1 MMNYVHEYSQIL
13 ESKRELITSWMAK
26 KRSEV
31 PIPIYGSVDV
41 RDAGWKVAVVD
52 ANHFPAGFNNV
63 SKEDEPHLAKLLKN
77 HISRIKSECKWVH
90 LYPESHTRN
99 AGYIENVATIQRLL
113 IHSGFRCTV
122 GSPELSAHGS
132 LAGISGPLHLS
143 RVELKLENGIEELF
157 VEGERPCLILLNNDL
172 TEGIVPGLSAN
183 NVSPPPSMGW
193 HRRRKSEHYVCLQK
207 YVDEMAQL
215 LEIDSWHL
223 MANWFVS
230 ENKCLDEENCRVALA
245 KEVDEFIENIRAKYE
260 SLGIEREPVVFVK
273 NDRGTYGLGI
283 MAVKEGKELLEL
295 SNRKMK
301 KLMYSKGGADVENF
315 LIQEGV
321 PTLLTEKG
329 GAPVEPVV
337 YLVDGEAASWFYRIN
352 DKKGD
357 MDNLNSPS
365 AEFFDSS
372 EVGHLYGEHA
382 KGWHA
387 LVAEL
392 SMLAMGSEAIR
403 YANESS
409 NQ

>member
-1 MMNYVHEYSQIL
+1 MNYVHEYSQIL
-13 ESKRELITSWMAK
+13 ESKREQITAWMTK

-63 SKEDEPHLAKLLKN
+63 SKEDEPHLAALLKN
-77 HISRIKSECKWVH
+77 HISRLKSECKWVH

-99 AGYIENVATIQRLL
+99 AGYIENVATIQRLIIL
-113 IHSGFRCTV
+113 SGFRCTV

-132 LAGISGPLHLS
+132 LAGISGPLQLS
-143 RVELKLENGIEELF
+143 RVELKLENGTEELF

-207 YVDEMAQL
+207 YVDEIAQL

-230 ENKCLDEENCRVALA
+230 ENKCLEKETCRVALA
-245 KEVDEFIENIRAKYE
+245 KEVDKFIEDIRVKYK
-260 SLGIEREPVVFVK
+260 SLGVEREPVVFVK

-295 SNRKMK
+295 SFR
-301 KLMYSKGGADVENF
+301 
-315 LIQEGV
+315 
-321 PTLLTEKG
+321 LLKTN
-329 GAPVEPVV
+329 V
-337 YLVDGEAASWFYRIN
+337 F
-352 DKKGD
+352 
-357 MDNLNSPS
+357 
-365 AEFFDSS
+365 
-372 EVGHLYGEHA
+372 
-382 KGWHA
+382 
-387 LVAEL
+387 
-392 SMLAMGSEAIR
+392 
-403 YANESS
+403 
-409 NQ
+409 

>member
-1 MMNYVHEYSQIL
+1 MNYVHEYSQIL
-13 ESKRELITSWMAK
+13 ESKREQITAWMTK

-63 SKEDEPHLAKLLKN
+63 SKEDEPHLAALLKN
-77 HISRIKSECKWVH
+77 HISRLKSECKWVH

-99 AGYIENVATIQRLL
+99 AGYIENVATIQRLIIL
-113 IHSGFRCTV
+113 SGFRCTV

-132 LAGISGPLHLS
+132 LAGISGPLQLS
-143 RVELKLENGIEELF
+143 RVELKLENGTEELF

-207 YVDEMAQL
+207 YVDEIAQL

-230 ENKCLDEENCRVALA
+230 ENKCLEKETCRVALA
-245 KEVDEFIENIRAKYE
+245 KEVDKFIEDIRVKYK
-260 SLGIEREPVVFVK
+260 SLGVEREPVVFVK

-283 MAVKEGKELLEL
+283 MAVKAGKELLEL

-321 PTLLTEKG
+321 PTLLTEEG

-352 DKKGD
+352 EKKGD

-392 SMLAMGSEAIR
+392 SMLAMGAEAIK

-409 NQ
+409 IQ

>member
-1 MMNYVHEYSQIL
+1 MNYVHEYSQIL
-13 ESKRELITSWMAK
+13 ESKREQITAWMTK

-63 SKEDEPHLAKLLKN
+63 SKEDEPHLAALLKN
-77 HISRIKSECKWVH
+77 HISRLKSECKWVH

-99 AGYIENVATIQRLL
+99 AGYIENVATLQRLITL
-113 IHSGFRCTV
+113 SGFRCTV

-132 LAGISGPLHLS
+132 LAGISGPLQLS
-143 RVELKLENGIEELF
+143 RVELKLENGTEELF
-157 VEGERPCLILLNNDL
+157 VEGKRPCLILLNNDL

-207 YVDEMAQL
+207 YVDEIAQL

-230 ENKCLDEENCRVALA
+230 ENKCLEKETCRVALA
-245 KEVDEFIENIRAKYE
+245 KEVDGFIEDIRIKYK
-260 SLGIEREPVVFVK
+260 SLGVEREPVVFVK

-283 MAVKEGKELLEL
+283 MAVKAGKELLEL

-321 PTLLTEKG
+321 PTLLTEEG

-352 DKKGD
+352 EKKGD

-392 SMLAMGSEAIR
+392 SMLAMGAEAIK

-409 NQ
+409 IQ

>member
-1 MMNYVHEYSQIL
+1 MNYVHEYSQIL
-13 ESKRELITSWMAK
+13 ESKREQITAWMTK

-63 SKEDEPHLAKLLKN
+63 SKEDEPHLAALLKN
-77 HISRIKSECKWVH
+77 HIMRLKGECEWVH

-99 AGYIENVATIQRLL
+99 AGYIENVATLQRLITL
-113 IHSGFRCTV
+113 SGFRCTV

-132 LAGISGPLHLS
+132 LTGISGPLQLS
-143 RVELKLENGIEELF
+143 RVELKLENGTEELF

-193 HRRRKSEHYVCLQK
+193 HRRRKSEHYACLQK

-230 ENKCLDEENCRVALA
+230 ENKCLEKETCRVALA
-245 KEVDEFIENIRAKYE
+245 KEVDEFIENIRAKYQ

-283 MAVKEGKELLEL
+283 MAVKRGKELLEL

-321 PTLLTEKG
+321 PTLLTEEG

-352 DKKGD
+352 AKKGD

-392 SMLAMGSEAIR
+392 SMLAMGAEAIK
-403 YANESS
+403 YASESS
-409 NQ
+409 IQ

>member
-1 MMNYVHEYSQIL
+1 
-13 ESKRELITSWMAK
+13 
-26 KRSEV
+26 
-31 PIPIYGSVDV
+31 
-41 RDAGWKVAVVD
+41 
-52 ANHFPAGFNNV
+52 
-63 SKEDEPHLAKLLKN
+63 
-77 HISRIKSECKWVH
+77 
-90 LYPESHTRN
+90 
-99 AGYIENVATIQRLL
+99 
-113 IHSGFRCTV
+113 
-122 GSPELSAHGS
+122 
-132 LAGISGPLHLS
+132 
-143 RVELKLENGIEELF
+143 
-157 VEGERPCLILLNNDL
+157 
-172 TEGIVPGLSAN
+172 
-183 NVSPPPSMGW
+183 
-193 HRRRKSEHYVCLQK
+193 
-207 YVDEMAQL
+207 MAQL

-230 ENKCLDEENCRVALA
+230 KNKCLEKENCRIELA
-245 KEVDEFIENIRAKYE
+245 AEVDEFIKKIREKYE

-283 MAVKEGKELLEL
+283 MAVKQGKELLEL

-321 PTLLTEKG
+321 PTLLTEEG

-352 DKKGD
+352 AKKGD

-392 SMLAMGSEAIR
+392 SMLAMGAEAIK

-409 NQ
+409 V

>member
-1 MMNYVHEYSQIL
+1 MMTYVHDYSNIL
-13 ESKRELITSWMAK
+13 EEKREEITAWMAK
-26 KRSEV
+26 KRSQV

-63 SKEDEPHLAKLLKN
+63 SKEDEEHLSSLLKN
-77 HISRIKSECKWVH
+77 HIMRIDSECKWVH

-99 AGYIENVATIQRLL
+99 IGYVENVATIQRLL
-113 IHSGFRCTV
+113 ELSGYRCTI
-122 GSPELSAHGS
+122 GSPELSRHGS
-132 LAGISGPLHLS
+132 LAGISGPLQLS
-143 RVELKLENGIEELF
+143 NVELIIEDGKEELL
-157 VEGERPCLILLNNDL
+157 VEGEKPCLILLNNDL
-172 TEGIVPGLSAN
+172 TEGIVPGLPTN
-183 NVSPPPSMGW
+183 KVTPPPSMGW
-193 HRRRKSEHYVCLQK
+193 HRRRKSEHYACLQK
-207 YVDEMAQL
+207 YIDEIAEL
-215 LEIDSWHL
+215 LGIDSWHL
-223 MANWFVS
+223 MTSWFVS
-230 ENKCLDEENCRVALA
+230 EDKCLDQEACRIKLA
-245 KEVDEFIENIRAKYE
+245 AEVDDFISKIKEKYE

-321 PTLLTEKG
+321 PTLLNDEG
-329 GAPVEPVV
+329 SAPVEPVV

-365 AEFFDSS
+365 AKFLDYS

-392 SMLAMGSEAIR
+392 SMLAMGSEAIN
-403 YANESS
+403 YAQET
-409 NQ
+409 

>member
-1 MMNYVHEYSQIL
+1 MDFVNAYSEKL
-13 ESKRELITSWMAK
+13 EEKREEIKAWMAE
-26 KRSEV
+26 KRSQV

-63 SKEDEPHLAKLLKN
+63 SKDDEPYLSSLLKD
-77 HISRIKSECKWVH
+77 HLRRLYPKCQWIH

-99 AGYIENVATIQRLL
+99 AGYVENVATIKHLL
-113 IHSGFRCTV
+113 TLAGLKCTV
-122 GSPELSAHGS
+122 GSPELSNHGS
-132 LAGISGPLHLS
+132 LAGISGPLQLS
-143 RVELKLENGIEELF
+143 KVELVKKGDSEELL
-157 VEGERPCLILLNNDL
+157 VDGEKPCVILLNNDL
-172 TEGIVPGLSAN
+172 TGGIVAGLDN
-183 NVSPPPSMGW
+183 FNVSPPPSMGW
-193 HRRRKSEHYVCLQK
+193 HRRRKSEHFSCLQQ
-207 YVDEMAQL
+207 YVDEMAQIL
-215 LEIDSWHL
+215 DIDPWHL
-223 MANWFVS
+223 MSSWFVS
-230 ENKCLDEENCRVALA
+230 EDKCLEESACRELLA
-245 KEVDEFIENIRAKYE
+245 AEVDDFIDQIKAKYQT
-260 SLGIEREPVVFVK
+260 LGIDREPVVFVK

-283 MAVKEGKELLEL
+283 MAVTEGKELLAL

-321 PTLLTEKG
+321 PTQLSQSDG
-329 GAPVEPVV
+329 GAVEPVV
-337 YLVDGEAASWFYRIN
+337 YLVDGQAASWFYRIN

-365 AEFFDSS
+365 AKFVDYS
-372 EVGHLYGEHA
+372 EVGHLYCQHA

-392 SMLAMGSEAIR
+392 SMLAMGAEAKK
-403 YANESS
+403 YSQL

>member
-1 MMNYVHEYSQIL
+1 MNYVHEYSQIL
-13 ESKRELITSWMAK
+13 ESKREQITAWMTK

-63 SKEDEPHLAKLLKN
+63 SKEDEPHLAALLKN
-77 HISRIKSECKWVH
+77 HISRLKSECKWVH

-99 AGYIENVATIQRLL
+99 AGYIENVATLQRLITL
-113 IHSGFRCTV
+113 SGFRCTV

-132 LAGISGPLHLS
+132 LAGISGPLQLS
-143 RVELKLENGIEELF
+143 RVELKLENGTEELF

-207 YVDEMAQL
+207 YVDEIAQL

-230 ENKCLDEENCRVALA
+230 ENKCLEKETCRVALA
-245 KEVDEFIENIRAKYE
+245 KEVDGFIEDIRIKYK
-260 SLGIEREPVVFVK
+260 SLGVEREPVVFVK

-283 MAVKEGKELLEL
+283 MAVKAGKELLEL

-321 PTLLTEKG
+321 PTLLTEEG

-352 DKKGD
+352 EKKGD

-392 SMLAMGSEAIR
+392 SMLAMGAEAIK

-409 NQ
+409 IQ

>member
-1 MMNYVHEYSQIL
+1 MNYVHEYSQIL
-13 ESKRELITSWMAK
+13 ESKRELITAWMKK

-63 SKEDEPHLAKLLKN
+63 SKEDEPHLAALLKN
-77 HISRIKSECKWVH
+77 HISRLKSECKWVH

-99 AGYIENVATIQRLL
+99 AGYIENVATIQRLIIL
-113 IHSGFRCTV
+113 SGFRCTV

-132 LAGISGPLHLS
+132 LAGISGPLQLS
-143 RVELKLENGIEELF
+143 RVELKLENGAEELF
-157 VEGERPCLILLNNDL
+157 VEGKRPCLILLNNDL

-230 ENKCLDEENCRVALA
+230 ENKCLEKENCRIELA
-245 KEVDEFIENIRAKYE
+245 AEVDEFIKKIREKYE

-283 MAVKEGKELLEL
+283 MTVKEGKELLEL

-321 PTLLTEKG
+321 PTLLTEEG

-392 SMLAMGSEAIR
+392 SMLAMGAEAIK

-409 NQ
+409 VQ